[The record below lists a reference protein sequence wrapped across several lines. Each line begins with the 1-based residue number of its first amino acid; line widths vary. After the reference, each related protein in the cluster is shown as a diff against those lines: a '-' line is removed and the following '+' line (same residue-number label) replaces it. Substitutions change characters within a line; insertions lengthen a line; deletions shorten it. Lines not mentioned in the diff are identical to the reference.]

1 MVAISQAR
9 RPVDARLESELSER
23 GARLARCTSRLTDG
37 DRQAERRVSTRGP
50 RSVIATVC
58 SKWADREPSAVTIVH
73 RSGIVRVL
81 GAPAFTIGSMA
92 IVRPGVSFISRFG
105 LP

>member
-1 MVAISQAR
+1 MTGLADSSMRMKADSRMACSARVLPR
-9 RPVDARLESELSER
+9 RP
-23 GARLARCTSRLTDG
+23 TTRLTDG
-37 DRQAERRVSTRGP
+37 DRQADRRVSTRGP

-58 SKWADREPSAVTIVH
+58 SKCADREPSAVTIVH

-81 GAPAFTIGSMA
+81 GAPAFTIGSIA
-92 IVRPGVSFISRFG
+92 IVRPGVSFIRRFG